1 MALCF
6 KQAKELGLPVGN
18 RATISY
24 PVTSKDGKVKGNA
37 EVQIELTEDISV
49 VVSTYAARPYSFHC
63 LLLPSLSVQAVFGM

>member
-37 EVQIELTEDISV
+37 EVQIELTEDV
-49 VVSTYAARPYSFHC
+49 EHWTKDFDHA
-63 LLLPSLSVQAVFGM
+63 